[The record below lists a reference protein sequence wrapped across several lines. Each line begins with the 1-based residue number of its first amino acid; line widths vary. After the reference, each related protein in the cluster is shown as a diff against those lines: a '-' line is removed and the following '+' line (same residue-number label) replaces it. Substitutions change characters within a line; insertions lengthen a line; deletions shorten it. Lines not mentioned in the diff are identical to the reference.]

1 MRRITRAIRGDG
13 GQALIEFAFVAPLLL
28 VLLFAVFDIAS
39 ALNYWNDETN
49 LANVVARY
57 TTVIGSSNT
66 APPCSVGG
74 TSYLSGADPN
84 FYGYVKC
91 EAGADSNTLAGAV
104 GVCVTDETYT
114 AAGDT
119 GTEWSQNDAVKI
131 TVMYP
136 YNFLN
141 FLSGVVGKTHV
152 TLTSSAT
159 MMLEDPMTG
168 SSLVNAATDD
178 SSETTEAYLANTD
191 SDTNNPAVNGAT
203 ASEYNGGCANVS

>member
-1 MRRITRAIRGDG
+1 MRGDG

-28 VLLFAVFDIAS
+28 VLLFAVFDVAS

-57 TTVIGSSNT
+57 TTIIGSSNA

-84 FYGYVKC
+84 VYGYVKC
-91 EAGADSNTLAGAV
+91 EATADSSTLANAV
-104 GVCVTDETYT
+104 GVCVTDDTYQ
-114 AAGDT
+114 AAGDS
-119 GTEWSQNDAVKI
+119 GTDWSQNDAVKI

-136 YNFLN
+136 YNFLS
-141 FLSGVVGKTHV
+141 FLSRVVGKSHI

-159 MMLEDPMTG
+159 MMLEDPVVGSATTG
-168 SSLVNAATDD
+168 TPLTNAAADD
-178 SSETTEAYLANTD
+178 STETTEAYLANTD
-191 SDTNNPAVNGAT
+191 SDTNNPAVSGGT
-203 ASEYNGGCANVS
+203 VSEYNGGCANVS